1 MSDDPIDDYL
11 QALIQEAS
19 VPAAAGSNGQATA
32 TAAAASEA
40 PIQNPPADAGQPPC
54 PPPAAT
60 AAGHSDDLLAELD
73 AAFDQ
78 ARAGYEQA
86 QSAAAPLAT
95 DPEQPAPAAASQGAD
110 HAEPGSAVDAD
121 SGNASGDDLLAELDA
136 AFDQARACYEQ
147 SQATALPC
155 TEDPL
160 ADLDAAFDQARAQFQ
175 QSQQADAHST
185 GGSDAHDEQALQAA
199 FDAARADYQQ
209 AQQHSPGRPADPAS
223 NRRIPPAPIGPP
235 VLATRPPSAQP
246 AWQAGPPPPAANASE
261 PPRRAAE
268 RTSRWLRLRCGQ
280 QAYALE
286 LLKVQEVV
294 RPATLLPLRGA
305 APHMLG
311 VMNLRGQVVPVI
323 DLGLYLGRRAVEV
336 DATTRIVVLEEH
348 GEILGLRVTA
358 VEDVANLTDQQ
369 IESPDNARV
378 GRMSNPLFRGVARL
392 NECAVILLD
401 ASRILQ

>member
-1 MSDDPIDDYL
+1 MNTPAALDDYL
-11 QALIQEAS
+11 LDLLGD
-19 VPAAAGSNGQATA
+19 AAA
-32 TAAAASEA
+32 
-40 PIQNPPADAGQPPC
+40 
-54 PPPAAT
+54 PAAT
-60 AAGHSDDLLAELD
+60 PSTPHVVAVATVDAVVRQNDTTAAEPPVVDATPSAPVLAVAPIRAGSEADLISDDEFEALLDQLHGDGVPTSVVAPPVAEP
-73 AAFDQ
+73 AVPPPV
-78 ARAGYEQA
+78 
-86 QSAAAPLAT
+86 AAAPALAVT
-95 DPEQPAPAAASQGAD
+95 PVRAGAEADVIGDDEFEALLDELHGGAAPTSRVATPAVPPTTPPAPAPTVAPAAPRAL
-110 HAEPGSAVDAD
+110 APLPATPY
-121 SGNASGDDLLAELDA
+121 LLATPPD
-136 AFDQARACYEQ
+136 
-147 SQATALPC
+147 
-155 TEDPL
+155 
-160 ADLDAAFDQARAQFQ
+160 
-175 QSQQADAHST
+175 T
-185 GGSDAHDEQALQAA
+185 GE
-199 FDAARADYQQ
+199 R
-209 AQQHSPGRPADPAS
+209 
-223 NRRIPPAPIGPP
+223 
-235 VLATRPPSAQP
+235 
-246 AWQAGPPPPAANASE
+246 
-261 PPRRAAE
+261 RRATE
-268 RTSRWLRLRCGQ
+268 RKTRWLRLRCDQ
-280 QAYALE
+280 QHYALE

>member
-1 MSDDPIDDYL
+1 MNTPAALDDYL
-11 QALIQEAS
+11 LDLLGD
-19 VPAAAGSNGQATA
+19 AAA
-32 TAAAASEA
+32 
-40 PIQNPPADAGQPPC
+40 
-54 PPPAAT
+54 PAAT
-60 AAGHSDDLLAELD
+60 PSTPHVVAVATVDAGVRQNDTTAAEPPVVDATPSAPVLAVAPIRAGSEADLISDDEFEALLDQLHGDGVPTSVVAPPVAEP
-73 AAFDQ
+73 AVPPPV
-78 ARAGYEQA
+78 
-86 QSAAAPLAT
+86 AAAPALAVT
-95 DPEQPAPAAASQGAD
+95 PVRAGAEADVIGDDEFEALLDELHGGAAPTSRVATPAVPPTTPPAPAPTVTPAAPRAL
-110 HAEPGSAVDAD
+110 APLPATPY
-121 SGNASGDDLLAELDA
+121 LLATPPD
-136 AFDQARACYEQ
+136 
-147 SQATALPC
+147 
-155 TEDPL
+155 
-160 ADLDAAFDQARAQFQ
+160 
-175 QSQQADAHST
+175 T
-185 GGSDAHDEQALQAA
+185 GE
-199 FDAARADYQQ
+199 R
-209 AQQHSPGRPADPAS
+209 
-223 NRRIPPAPIGPP
+223 
-235 VLATRPPSAQP
+235 
-246 AWQAGPPPPAANASE
+246 
-261 PPRRAAE
+261 RRATD
-268 RTSRWLRLRCGQ
+268 RKTRWLRLRCDQ
-280 QAYALE
+280 QHYALE

>member
-1 MSDDPIDDYL
+1 MNTPAALDDYL
-11 QALIQEAS
+11 LDLLGDAAA
-19 VPAAAGSNGQATA
+19 PAATPSTPHVVAVATVDAVARQTDA
-32 TAAAASEA
+32 TAAEPPIVDATPSVPVLAVAPIRAGSEA
-40 PIQNPPADAGQPPC
+40 DLISDDEFEALLDQLHGDGVPTSVVAPPVAEPAV
-54 PPPAAT
+54 PPPV
-60 AAGHSDDLLAELD
+60 
-73 AAFDQ
+73 
-78 ARAGYEQA
+78 
-86 QSAAAPLAT
+86 AAAPALAVAPVRAGAEADVIGDDEFEALLDELHGGAAPT
-95 DPEQPAPAAASQGAD
+95 SRVATPAVPPTTPPAPAPTVAPAAPRAL
-110 HAEPGSAVDAD
+110 APLPATPY
-121 SGNASGDDLLAELDA
+121 LLATPPD
-136 AFDQARACYEQ
+136 
-147 SQATALPC
+147 
-155 TEDPL
+155 
-160 ADLDAAFDQARAQFQ
+160 
-175 QSQQADAHST
+175 T
-185 GGSDAHDEQALQAA
+185 GE
-199 FDAARADYQQ
+199 R
-209 AQQHSPGRPADPAS
+209 
-223 NRRIPPAPIGPP
+223 
-235 VLATRPPSAQP
+235 
-246 AWQAGPPPPAANASE
+246 
-261 PPRRAAE
+261 RRATE
-268 RTSRWLRLRCGQ
+268 RKTRWLRLRCDQ
-280 QAYALE
+280 QHYALE

>member
-1 MSDDPIDDYL
+1 MNTPAALDDYL
-11 QALIQEAS
+11 LDLLGDAAA
-19 VPAAAGSNGQATA
+19 PAATPSTPHVVAVATVDAVARQTDA
-32 TAAAASEA
+32 TAAAPPLVDATPSVPVLAVAPIRAGSEA
-40 PIQNPPADAGQPPC
+40 DLISDDEFEALLDQLHGDGVPTSVVAPPVAEPAV
-54 PPPAAT
+54 PPPV
-60 AAGHSDDLLAELD
+60 
-73 AAFDQ
+73 
-78 ARAGYEQA
+78 
-86 QSAAAPLAT
+86 AAAPALAVT
-95 DPEQPAPAAASQGAD
+95 PVRAGAEADVIGDDEFEALLDELHGGAAPTSRVAPPPVPPTTPPAPAPTVAPAAPRAL
-110 HAEPGSAVDAD
+110 APLPATPY
-121 SGNASGDDLLAELDA
+121 LLATPPD
-136 AFDQARACYEQ
+136 
-147 SQATALPC
+147 
-155 TEDPL
+155 
-160 ADLDAAFDQARAQFQ
+160 
-175 QSQQADAHST
+175 T
-185 GGSDAHDEQALQAA
+185 GE
-199 FDAARADYQQ
+199 R
-209 AQQHSPGRPADPAS
+209 
-223 NRRIPPAPIGPP
+223 
-235 VLATRPPSAQP
+235 
-246 AWQAGPPPPAANASE
+246 
-261 PPRRAAE
+261 RRATE
-268 RTSRWLRLRCGQ
+268 RKTRWLRLRCDQ
-280 QAYALE
+280 QHYALE

>member
-1 MSDDPIDDYL
+1 MNTPAALDDYL
-11 QALIQEAS
+11 LDLLGDAAA
-19 VPAAAGSNGQATA
+19 PAATPSTPHVVAVATVDAVARQTDA
-32 TAAAASEA
+32 TAAAPPLVDATPSVPVLAVAPIRAGSEA
-40 PIQNPPADAGQPPC
+40 DLISDDEFEALLDQLHGDGVPTSVVAPPVAEPAV
-54 PPPAAT
+54 PPPV
-60 AAGHSDDLLAELD
+60 
-73 AAFDQ
+73 
-78 ARAGYEQA
+78 
-86 QSAAAPLAT
+86 AAAPALAVAPVRAGAEADVIGDDEFEALLDELHGGAAPT
-95 DPEQPAPAAASQGAD
+95 SRVATPAVPPTTPPAPAPTVAPAAPRAL
-110 HAEPGSAVDAD
+110 APLPATPY
-121 SGNASGDDLLAELDA
+121 LLATPPD
-136 AFDQARACYEQ
+136 
-147 SQATALPC
+147 
-155 TEDPL
+155 
-160 ADLDAAFDQARAQFQ
+160 
-175 QSQQADAHST
+175 T
-185 GGSDAHDEQALQAA
+185 GE
-199 FDAARADYQQ
+199 R
-209 AQQHSPGRPADPAS
+209 
-223 NRRIPPAPIGPP
+223 
-235 VLATRPPSAQP
+235 
-246 AWQAGPPPPAANASE
+246 
-261 PPRRAAE
+261 RRATE
-268 RTSRWLRLRCGQ
+268 RKTRWLRLRCDQ
-280 QAYALE
+280 QHYALE

>member
-1 MSDDPIDDYL
+1 MNTPAALDDYL
-11 QALIQEAS
+11 LDLLGD
-19 VPAAAGSNGQATA
+19 AAA
-32 TAAAASEA
+32 
-40 PIQNPPADAGQPPC
+40 
-54 PPPAAT
+54 PAAT
-60 AAGHSDDLLAELD
+60 PSTPHVVAVATVDAVARQNETTAAEPPVFAATPSAPVLAVAPIRAGSEADLISDDEFEALLDQLHGDGVPTSVVAPPVAEP
-73 AAFDQ
+73 AVPPPV
-78 ARAGYEQA
+78 
-86 QSAAAPLAT
+86 AAAPALAVT
-95 DPEQPAPAAASQGAD
+95 PVRAGAEADVIGDDEFEALLDELHGGAAPTSRVATPAVPPTTPPAPAPTVAPAAPRAL
-110 HAEPGSAVDAD
+110 APLPATPY
-121 SGNASGDDLLAELDA
+121 LLATPPD
-136 AFDQARACYEQ
+136 
-147 SQATALPC
+147 
-155 TEDPL
+155 
-160 ADLDAAFDQARAQFQ
+160 
-175 QSQQADAHST
+175 T
-185 GGSDAHDEQALQAA
+185 GE
-199 FDAARADYQQ
+199 R
-209 AQQHSPGRPADPAS
+209 
-223 NRRIPPAPIGPP
+223 
-235 VLATRPPSAQP
+235 
-246 AWQAGPPPPAANASE
+246 
-261 PPRRAAE
+261 RRATE
-268 RTSRWLRLRCGQ
+268 RKTRWLRLRCDQ
-280 QAYALE
+280 QHYALE

>member
-1 MSDDPIDDYL
+1 MNTPAALDDYL
-11 QALIQEAS
+11 LDLLGD
-19 VPAAAGSNGQATA
+19 AAA
-32 TAAAASEA
+32 
-40 PIQNPPADAGQPPC
+40 
-54 PPPAAT
+54 PAAT
-60 AAGHSDDLLAELD
+60 PSTPHVVAVATVDAGVRQNDTTAAEPPVVDATPSAPVLAVAPIRAGSEADLISDDEFEALLDQLHGDGVPTSVVAPPVAEP
-73 AAFDQ
+73 AVPPPV
-78 ARAGYEQA
+78 
-86 QSAAAPLAT
+86 AAAPALAVAPVRAGAEADVIGDDEFEALLDELHGGAAPT
-95 DPEQPAPAAASQGAD
+95 SRVATPAVPPTTPPAPAAPRALAPLP
-110 HAEPGSAVDAD
+110 ATPY
-121 SGNASGDDLLAELDA
+121 LLATPPD
-136 AFDQARACYEQ
+136 
-147 SQATALPC
+147 
-155 TEDPL
+155 
-160 ADLDAAFDQARAQFQ
+160 
-175 QSQQADAHST
+175 T
-185 GGSDAHDEQALQAA
+185 GE
-199 FDAARADYQQ
+199 R
-209 AQQHSPGRPADPAS
+209 
-223 NRRIPPAPIGPP
+223 
-235 VLATRPPSAQP
+235 
-246 AWQAGPPPPAANASE
+246 
-261 PPRRAAE
+261 RRATE
-268 RTSRWLRLRCGQ
+268 RKTRWLRLRCDQ
-280 QAYALE
+280 QHYALE

>member
-1 MSDDPIDDYL
+1 MNTPAALDDYL
-11 QALIQEAS
+11 LDLLGD
-19 VPAAAGSNGQATA
+19 AAA
-32 TAAAASEA
+32 
-40 PIQNPPADAGQPPC
+40 
-54 PPPAAT
+54 PAAT
-60 AAGHSDDLLAELD
+60 PSTPHVVAVATVDAGVRQNDTTAAEPPVVDATPSAPVLAVAPIRAGSEADLISDDEFEALL
-73 AAFDQ
+73 DQ
-78 ARAGYEQA
+78 LHGDGVPTSVVAPPVADPA
-86 QSAAAPLAT
+86 VPPPVAAAPALAVT
-95 DPEQPAPAAASQGAD
+95 PVRAGAEADVIGDDEFEALLDELHGGAAPTSRVATPAVPPTTPPAPAPTVAPAAPRAL
-110 HAEPGSAVDAD
+110 APLPATPY
-121 SGNASGDDLLAELDA
+121 LLATPPD
-136 AFDQARACYEQ
+136 
-147 SQATALPC
+147 
-155 TEDPL
+155 
-160 ADLDAAFDQARAQFQ
+160 
-175 QSQQADAHST
+175 T
-185 GGSDAHDEQALQAA
+185 GE
-199 FDAARADYQQ
+199 R
-209 AQQHSPGRPADPAS
+209 
-223 NRRIPPAPIGPP
+223 
-235 VLATRPPSAQP
+235 
-246 AWQAGPPPPAANASE
+246 
-261 PPRRAAE
+261 RRATE
-268 RTSRWLRLRCGQ
+268 RKTRWLRLRCDQ
-280 QAYALE
+280 QHYALE

>member
-1 MSDDPIDDYL
+1 MNTPAALDDYL
-11 QALIQEAS
+11 LDLLGD
-19 VPAAAGSNGQATA
+19 AAA
-32 TAAAASEA
+32 
-40 PIQNPPADAGQPPC
+40 
-54 PPPAAT
+54 PAAT
-60 AAGHSDDLLAELD
+60 PSTPHVVAVATVDAVARQNETTAAEPPVFDATPSVPVLAVAPIRAGSEADLISDDEFEALLDQLHGDGVPTSVVAPPVAEP
-73 AAFDQ
+73 AVPPPV
-78 ARAGYEQA
+78 
-86 QSAAAPLAT
+86 AAAPALAVAPVRAGAEADVIGDDEFEALLDELHGGAAPT
-95 DPEQPAPAAASQGAD
+95 SRVATPAVPPTTPPAPAPTVAPAAPRAL
-110 HAEPGSAVDAD
+110 APLPATPY
-121 SGNASGDDLLAELDA
+121 LLATPPD
-136 AFDQARACYEQ
+136 
-147 SQATALPC
+147 
-155 TEDPL
+155 
-160 ADLDAAFDQARAQFQ
+160 
-175 QSQQADAHST
+175 T
-185 GGSDAHDEQALQAA
+185 GE
-199 FDAARADYQQ
+199 R
-209 AQQHSPGRPADPAS
+209 
-223 NRRIPPAPIGPP
+223 
-235 VLATRPPSAQP
+235 
-246 AWQAGPPPPAANASE
+246 
-261 PPRRAAE
+261 RRATE
-268 RTSRWLRLRCGQ
+268 RKTRWLRLRCDQ
-280 QAYALE
+280 QHYALE

>member
-1 MSDDPIDDYL
+1 MNTPAALDDYL
-11 QALIQEAS
+11 LDLLGDAAA
-19 VPAAAGSNGQATA
+19 PAATPSTPHVVAVATVDAVARQTDA
-32 TAAAASEA
+32 TAAEPPVVDATPSAPVLAVAPIRAGSEA
-40 PIQNPPADAGQPPC
+40 DLISDDEFEALLDQLHGDGVPTSVVAPPVAEPAV
-54 PPPAAT
+54 PPPV
-60 AAGHSDDLLAELD
+60 
-73 AAFDQ
+73 
-78 ARAGYEQA
+78 
-86 QSAAAPLAT
+86 AAAPALAVAPVRAGAEADVIGDDEFEALLDELHGGAAPT
-95 DPEQPAPAAASQGAD
+95 SRVATPAVPPTTPPAPAPTVTPAAPRAL
-110 HAEPGSAVDAD
+110 APLPATPY
-121 SGNASGDDLLAELDA
+121 LLATPPD
-136 AFDQARACYEQ
+136 
-147 SQATALPC
+147 
-155 TEDPL
+155 
-160 ADLDAAFDQARAQFQ
+160 
-175 QSQQADAHST
+175 T
-185 GGSDAHDEQALQAA
+185 GE
-199 FDAARADYQQ
+199 R
-209 AQQHSPGRPADPAS
+209 
-223 NRRIPPAPIGPP
+223 
-235 VLATRPPSAQP
+235 
-246 AWQAGPPPPAANASE
+246 
-261 PPRRAAE
+261 RRATE
-268 RTSRWLRLRCGQ
+268 RKTRWLRLRCDQ
-280 QAYALE
+280 QHYALE

>member
-1 MSDDPIDDYL
+1 MNTPAALDDYL
-11 QALIQEAS
+11 LDLLGD
-19 VPAAAGSNGQATA
+19 AAA
-32 TAAAASEA
+32 
-40 PIQNPPADAGQPPC
+40 
-54 PPPAAT
+54 PAAT
-60 AAGHSDDLLAELD
+60 PSTPHVVAVATVDAGVRQNDTTAAEPPVVDATPSAPVLAVAPIRAGSEADLISDDEFEALLDQLHGDGVPTSVVAPPVAEP
-73 AAFDQ
+73 AVPPPV
-78 ARAGYEQA
+78 
-86 QSAAAPLAT
+86 AAAPALAVAPVRAGAEADVIGDDEFEALLDELHGGAAPT
-95 DPEQPAPAAASQGAD
+95 SRVATPAVPPTTPPAPAPTVAPAAPRAL
-110 HAEPGSAVDAD
+110 APLPATPY
-121 SGNASGDDLLAELDA
+121 LLATPPD
-136 AFDQARACYEQ
+136 
-147 SQATALPC
+147 
-155 TEDPL
+155 
-160 ADLDAAFDQARAQFQ
+160 
-175 QSQQADAHST
+175 T
-185 GGSDAHDEQALQAA
+185 GE
-199 FDAARADYQQ
+199 R
-209 AQQHSPGRPADPAS
+209 
-223 NRRIPPAPIGPP
+223 
-235 VLATRPPSAQP
+235 
-246 AWQAGPPPPAANASE
+246 
-261 PPRRAAE
+261 RRATE
-268 RTSRWLRLRCGQ
+268 RKTRWLRLRCDQ
-280 QAYALE
+280 QHYALE

>member
-1 MSDDPIDDYL
+1 MNTPAALDDYL
-11 QALIQEAS
+11 LDLLGD
-19 VPAAAGSNGQATA
+19 AAA
-32 TAAAASEA
+32 
-40 PIQNPPADAGQPPC
+40 
-54 PPPAAT
+54 PAAT
-60 AAGHSDDLLAELD
+60 PSTPHVVAVATVDAGVRQNDTTAAEPPVVDATPSAPVLAVAPIRAGSEADLISDDEFEALLDQLHGDGVPTSVVAPPVAEP
-73 AAFDQ
+73 AVPPPV
-78 ARAGYEQA
+78 
-86 QSAAAPLAT
+86 AAAPALAVT
-95 DPEQPAPAAASQGAD
+95 PVRAGAEADVIGDDEFEALLDELHGGAAPTSRVAPPPVPPTTPPAPAPAPTVAPAAPRAL
-110 HAEPGSAVDAD
+110 APLPATPY
-121 SGNASGDDLLAELDA
+121 LLATPPD
-136 AFDQARACYEQ
+136 
-147 SQATALPC
+147 
-155 TEDPL
+155 
-160 ADLDAAFDQARAQFQ
+160 
-175 QSQQADAHST
+175 T
-185 GGSDAHDEQALQAA
+185 GE
-199 FDAARADYQQ
+199 R
-209 AQQHSPGRPADPAS
+209 
-223 NRRIPPAPIGPP
+223 
-235 VLATRPPSAQP
+235 
-246 AWQAGPPPPAANASE
+246 
-261 PPRRAAE
+261 RRATE
-268 RTSRWLRLRCGQ
+268 RKTRWLRLRCDQ
-280 QAYALE
+280 QHYALE

>member
-1 MSDDPIDDYL
+1 MNTPAALDDYL
-11 QALIQEAS
+11 LDLLGD
-19 VPAAAGSNGQATA
+19 AAA
-32 TAAAASEA
+32 
-40 PIQNPPADAGQPPC
+40 
-54 PPPAAT
+54 PAAT
-60 AAGHSDDLLAELD
+60 PSTPHVVAVATVDAVARQTDATAVERPVVDATPSAPVLAVAPIRAGSEADLISDDEFEALLDQLHGDGVPTSVVAPPVAEP
-73 AAFDQ
+73 AVPPPV
-78 ARAGYEQA
+78 
-86 QSAAAPLAT
+86 AAAPALAVT
-95 DPEQPAPAAASQGAD
+95 PVRAGAEADVIGDDEFEALLDELHGGAAPTSRVATPAVPPTTPPAPAPTVAPAAPRAL
-110 HAEPGSAVDAD
+110 APLPATPY
-121 SGNASGDDLLAELDA
+121 LLATPPD
-136 AFDQARACYEQ
+136 
-147 SQATALPC
+147 
-155 TEDPL
+155 
-160 ADLDAAFDQARAQFQ
+160 
-175 QSQQADAHST
+175 T
-185 GGSDAHDEQALQAA
+185 GE
-199 FDAARADYQQ
+199 R
-209 AQQHSPGRPADPAS
+209 
-223 NRRIPPAPIGPP
+223 
-235 VLATRPPSAQP
+235 
-246 AWQAGPPPPAANASE
+246 
-261 PPRRAAE
+261 RRATE
-268 RTSRWLRLRCGQ
+268 RKTRWLRLRCDQ
-280 QAYALE
+280 QHYALE

>member
-1 MSDDPIDDYL
+1 MNTPAALDDYL
-11 QALIQEAS
+11 LDLLGDAAAPAAS
-19 VPAAAGSNGQATA
+19 PAAAHIVAVPTV
-32 TAAAASEA
+32 AAAAPDSAAVVAPQVAETAPSAPVLAVAPMRAGSEA
-40 PIQNPPADAGQPPC
+40 ELISDEEFEALLDQLHGDGAPTSVVAPSVAEPAV
-54 PPPAAT
+54 PPPV
-60 AAGHSDDLLAELD
+60 
-73 AAFDQ
+73 
-78 ARAGYEQA
+78 
-86 QSAAAPLAT
+86 AAAPALAVAPVRAGAEADVIGDDEFEALLDQLHGGAAPTSRLAT
-95 DPEQPAPAAASQGAD
+95 PSVLPTTPPAPAPTVAPAAPRAL
-110 HAEPGSAVDAD
+110 APLPATPY
-121 SGNASGDDLLAELDA
+121 LLA
-136 AFDQARACYEQ
+136 
-147 SQATALPC
+147 TAP
-155 TEDPL
+155 D
-160 ADLDAAFDQARAQFQ
+160 
-175 QSQQADAHST
+175 T
-185 GGSDAHDEQALQAA
+185 GE
-199 FDAARADYQQ
+199 R
-209 AQQHSPGRPADPAS
+209 
-223 NRRIPPAPIGPP
+223 
-235 VLATRPPSAQP
+235 
-246 AWQAGPPPPAANASE
+246 
-261 PPRRAAE
+261 RRATE
-268 RTSRWLRLRCGQ
+268 RKTRWLRLRCDQ
-280 QAYALE
+280 QHYALE

>member
-1 MSDDPIDDYL
+1 MNTPAALDDYL
-11 QALIQEAS
+11 LDLLGD
-19 VPAAAGSNGQATA
+19 AAA
-32 TAAAASEA
+32 
-40 PIQNPPADAGQPPC
+40 
-54 PPPAAT
+54 PAAT
-60 AAGHSDDLLAELD
+60 TSTPHVVAVATVDAGVRQNDTTAAEPPVVDATPSAPVLAVAPIRAGSEADLISDDEFEALLDQLHGDGVPTSVVAPPVAEP
-73 AAFDQ
+73 AVPPPV
-78 ARAGYEQA
+78 
-86 QSAAAPLAT
+86 AAAPALAVT
-95 DPEQPAPAAASQGAD
+95 PVRAGAEADVIGDDEFEALLDELHGGAAPTSRVATPAVPPTTPPAPAPTVAPAAPRAL
-110 HAEPGSAVDAD
+110 APLPATPY
-121 SGNASGDDLLAELDA
+121 LLATPPD
-136 AFDQARACYEQ
+136 
-147 SQATALPC
+147 
-155 TEDPL
+155 
-160 ADLDAAFDQARAQFQ
+160 
-175 QSQQADAHST
+175 T
-185 GGSDAHDEQALQAA
+185 GE
-199 FDAARADYQQ
+199 R
-209 AQQHSPGRPADPAS
+209 
-223 NRRIPPAPIGPP
+223 
-235 VLATRPPSAQP
+235 
-246 AWQAGPPPPAANASE
+246 
-261 PPRRAAE
+261 RRATE
-268 RTSRWLRLRCGQ
+268 RKTRWLRLRCDQ
-280 QAYALE
+280 QHYALE